1 MKKNCIFCTIAKT
14 KKARQIISSNR
25 LAIAIRD
32 NYPVTK
38 YHTLIIPIR
47 HVSTFFDLK
56 KNEIDSC
63 IKIIFLQKKELTK
76 LDKKIKGFNV
86 GFNSGKVA
94 GQTINHFHIH
104 LIPRRKGDQ
113 KDPAGGVRGVIP
125 SKQKY

>member
-56 KNEIDSC
+56 KN
-63 IKIIFLQKKELTK
+63 IIGNISTK
-76 LDKKIKGFNV
+76 
-86 GFNSGKVA
+86 GK
-94 GQTINHFHIH
+94 
-104 LIPRRKGDQ
+104 
-113 KDPAGGVRGVIP
+113 
-125 SKQKY
+125 